1 MPHGQAAGTCRPRSP
16 GLYDF
21 GMASS
26 GSTLRSDRV
35 QHKVWWVAC
44 VGTLAMVTGCQKV
57 LFPADEPRT
66 QYQKADQLRDR
77 FTPLVEPDV
86 FGNPK
91 PALRARLAPQN

>member
-1 MPHGQAAGTCRPRSP
+1 MP

-21 GMASS
+21 AMASS
-26 GSTLRSDRV
+26 GSTLPADRP
-35 QHKVWWVAC
+35 QHKVWWVVC